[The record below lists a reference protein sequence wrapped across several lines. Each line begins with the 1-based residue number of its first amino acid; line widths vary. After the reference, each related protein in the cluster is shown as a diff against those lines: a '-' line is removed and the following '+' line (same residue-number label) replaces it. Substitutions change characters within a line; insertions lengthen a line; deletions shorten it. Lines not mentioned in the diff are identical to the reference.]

1 MEKKER
7 KGLSIKLVA
16 AVYSTV
22 AILVLTIAI
31 VVISLRIYEQ
41 NINENYRKYIS
52 TVLDYAYS
60 VTTEYNFGDMIAS
73 RSMPEE
79 YEDMREDL
87 NKIKEN
93 SDIGYLYSIYFEDVD
108 DIHSLTYAINTK
120 TSEELAEGGTYTYL
134 GTPCEAGSF
143 EDETILIL
151 QEAVKSRRVES
162 GFLDGYSE
170 EYGHM
175 FNGYKVIFD
184 SSGDPAGLLCVEI
197 DTLNISR
204 EVERYF
210 MTVGIF
216 VAVFTL
222 IVIAVYVIKIECAL
236 IYPISSITN
245 AAKDFIKNI
254 GNQKAMDESVDKLDH
269 MKIRANNEVG
279 ELYDTVRSME
289 TDIAKQLHD
298 IRQSNESI
306 LKMQDG
312 LMVLMADLVEVRDS
326 DTGTHIQK
334 TAEYVRI
341 ILEGLR
347 EKGYYKDIL
356 TPKYIE
362 DVIKSAPLHDIG
374 KINISDSILNK
385 PGKLTDEE
393 YELMK
398 THTTSGRMIID
409 KAISNVEGEN
419 YLKEARNMVCY
430 HHERWDGKGYPE
442 GLKGEDIPLSARV
455 MAVADVFDALS
466 STRVYKPAFPLS
478 ESIRII
484 EEGKGTQFDAK
495 CVEVL
500 VDHLPEVREVLR
512 QYNPDYKDED

>member
-1 MEKKER
+1 MKRKER
-7 KGLSIKLVA
+7 KGLSIKFVA
-16 AVYSTV
+16 AIYSIV
-22 AILVLTIAI
+22 AILVLTFAI
-31 VVISLRIYEQ
+31 VFISLRIYEK
-41 NINENYRKYIS
+41 NVNDNYRKYLS

-79 YEDMREDL
+79 YEAMREDL

-93 SDIGYLYSIYFEDVD
+93 SDIGYLYAVYFEDVD

-120 TSEELAEGGTYTYL
+120 TTAELEEGGTYTYL

-143 EDETILIL
+143 EDDTILIL
-151 QEAVKSRRVES
+151 QEAVKSRRVDN
-162 GFLDGYSE
+162 GFLYGYAE

-184 SSGDPAGLLCVEI
+184 SNGDPAGLLCVEI

-210 MTVGIF
+210 MTVFIF

-222 IVIAVYVIKIECAL
+222 IVIAVYIIKIECDL
-236 IYPISSITN
+236 IYPITSITG

-254 GNQKAMDESVDKLDH
+254 GDQKAMDESVDKLDH
-269 MKIRANNEVG
+269 LKVRARNEVG

-289 TDIAKQLHD
+289 TDIAKQIRD

-306 LKMQDG
+306 MKMQDG

-326 DTGTHIQK
+326 DTGSHIQK

-356 TPKYIE
+356 TPEYI
-362 DVIKSAPLHDIG
+362 DGVIKSAPLHDIG
-374 KINISDSILNK
+374 KINIPDSILNK

-393 YELMK
+393 YEFMK

-484 EEGKGTQFDAK
+484 EEGKGTQFDPK

-500 VDHLPEVREVLR
+500 IGHLTEVREVLR
-512 QYNPDYKDED
+512 TYNPDYKEED